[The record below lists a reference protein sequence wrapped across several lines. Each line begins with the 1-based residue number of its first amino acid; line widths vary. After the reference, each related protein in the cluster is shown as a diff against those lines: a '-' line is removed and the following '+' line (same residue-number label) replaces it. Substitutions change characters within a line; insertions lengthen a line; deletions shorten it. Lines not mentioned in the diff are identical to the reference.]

1 MTPSEPPAA
10 PTPST
15 IDVYIATFPPEVQAR
30 LQAVRGAIRALAP
43 LAEER
48 ISYGIPTFW
57 LGRNLIH
64 YAAFARHIGLYP
76 GAAAIE
82 VFRDELQGYR
92 HARGSIQFP
101 HREPLPLALIQRI
114 AAWCV
119 DHNARPVSA
128 SPARPGRAS
137 ASAAPD
143 RTRR

>member
-1 MTPSEPPAA
+1 MTTPSA
-10 PTPST
+10 PIATY
-15 IDVYIATFPPEVQAR
+15 VATFPPEVQAR
-30 LQAVRGAIRALAP
+30 LLAMREAIRALAP
-43 LAEER
+43 GAEER

-57 LGRNLIH
+57 QGRNLIH

-82 VFRDELQGYR
+82 VFGAELQAYR

-101 HREPLPLALIQRI
+101 LQEPLPLALIQRI

-119 DHNARPVSA
+119 DNNNEQPVTA
-128 SPARPGRAS
+128 SPAPPGRAS
-137 ASAAPD
+137 AGAVPG